1 MFTTHPGPRATLL
14 TCLFAL
20 PLVAPGP
27 CGGRVDTYDLGVGA
41 FEVDH
46 DGALLWTHVVPVDP
60 ATNVVPLK
68 VNDRQLR
75 PIGQLQFLLAP
86 GCSEAE
92 IEKVVHQMG
101 LFLADRGC
109 FALTLVDMG
118 MIPRGVLESLGF
130 SPTEGLI
137 TFAAR
142 GPKSTIAAF
151 DGLSPPFFVDFM

>member
-27 CGGRVDTYDLGVGA
+27 CGGLVDTYDLGVGA

-68 VNDRQLR
+68 VQIALDLAFEDMVRQQGGRL
-75 PIGQLQFLLAP
+75 FAP
-86 GCSEAE
+86 
-92 IEKVVHQMG
+92 
-101 LFLADRGC
+101 
-109 FALTLVDMG
+109 TT
-118 MIPRGVLESLGF
+118 
-130 SPTEGLI
+130 SPSASTW
-137 TFAAR
+137 AA
-142 GPKSTIAAF
+142 
-151 DGLSPPFFVDFM
+151 